1 MLTSM
6 LTSKTTPITL
16 TLERFPGGEMLT
28 SDFSYFSK
36 FANNNNNSVYKNML
50 IKIKSTFLN
59 SNLIIYLFVF
69 YFI

>member
-28 SDFSYFSK
+28 SMLTSDFSYFSK
-36 FANNNNNSVYKNML
+36 FANNNNSVYKNMINHL
-50 IKIKSTFLN
+50 HFISLKYIF
-59 SNLIIYLFVF
+59 NL
-69 YFI
+69 